1 MVTRMLGA
9 HGEAADTSWMNSG
22 KCREY
27 PPNTFFPSDSVG
39 VSIARRICAVCPMKA
54 ICLEYAL
61 DNQIEHGIW
70 GGTSERARRRMV
82 RARLN
87 MAQLDTAAS

>member
-1 MVTRMLGA
+1 
-9 HGEAADTSWMNSG
+9 MNDG

-27 PPNTFFPSDSVG
+27 HPNTFFPSDSVG
-39 VSIARRICAVCPMKA
+39 VSIARRICATCPMKA

-87 MAQLDTAAS
+87 MAQLNTAAS